1 MKIVL
6 ASASPRRAELLK
18 NIGLEFSVRPDDSEE
33 ISTPGLDPAETVK
46 ELARNKA
53 SNVAGKIRN
62 AGVLDSG
69 EVLVIGAD
77 TVVVSNGE
85 ILGKPTDE
93 TDAERTLRR
102 LSGNRHEVYT
112 GISVIEAFSGRE
124 VCDFEATEVEFR
136 DISDE
141 EIAAYIRT
149 GEPMDKAGAY
159 GIQNLGALFVK
170 RIEGDYFNVVGLP
183 LCKLGMILTKE
194 FGIRLIG

>member
-18 NIGLEFSVRPDDSEE
+18 NIGLEFSITPDDSEE

-53 SNVAGKIRN
+53 SNVAERIKN
-62 AGVLDSG
+62 SG
-69 EVLVIGAD
+69 GLGGEEALVIGAD
-77 TVVVSNGE
+77 TVVVLSGE
-85 ILGKPTDE
+85 ILGKPKDE
-93 TDAERTLRR
+93 ADAERTLRR

-112 GISVIEAFSGRE
+112 GVSVIDTFSGRE
-124 VCDFEATEVEFR
+124 VCDHEATVVEFR

-183 LCKLGMILTKE
+183 LCKLGMILKKE
-194 FGIRLIG
+194 FGVRLIG

>member
-18 NIGLEFSVRPDDSEE
+18 NMGLEFSITPDDSEE

-53 SNVAGKIRN
+53 SNVAERIRN
-62 AGVLDSG
+62 SG
-69 EVLVIGAD
+69 GLGGEEALVIGAD
-77 TVVVSNGE
+77 TVVVLSGE
-85 ILGKPTDE
+85 ILGKPKDE
-93 TDAERTLRR
+93 ADAERTLRR

-112 GISVIEAFSGRE
+112 GVSVIDTFSGRE
-124 VCDFEATEVEFR
+124 VCDHEATVVEFR

-183 LCKLGMILTKE
+183 LCRLGMILKKE
-194 FGIRLIG
+194 FGVRLIG

>member
-62 AGVLDSG
+62 AGGLGDE

-112 GISVIEAFSGRE
+112 GVSVIDTFSGRE
-124 VCDFEATEVEFR
+124 VCDHEATVVEFR

-183 LCKLGMILTKE
+183 LCKLGMILKKE
-194 FGIRLIG
+194 FGVRLIG

>member
-18 NIGLEFSVRPDDSEE
+18 NIGLEFSITPDDSEE

-53 SNVAGKIRN
+53 SNVAERIRN
-62 AGVLDSG
+62 SG
-69 EVLVIGAD
+69 GLGGEEALVIGAD
-77 TVVVSNGE
+77 TVVVLSGE
-85 ILGKPTDE
+85 ILGKPKDE
-93 TDAERTLRR
+93 ADAERTLRR

-112 GISVIEAFSGRE
+112 GVSVIDTFSGRE
-124 VCDFEATEVEFR
+124 VCDHEATVVEFR

-183 LCKLGMILTKE
+183 LCKLGMILKKK
-194 FGIRLIG
+194 FGVRLIG

>member
-18 NIGLEFSVRPDDSEE
+18 NIGLEFSVQPDDSEE

-62 AGVLDSG
+62 AGGLGDE

-85 ILGKPTDE
+85 MLGKPTDE
-93 TDAERTLRR
+93 TDA
-102 LSGNRHEVYT
+102 
-112 GISVIEAFSGRE
+112 
-124 VCDFEATEVEFR
+124 
-136 DISDE
+136 
-141 EIAAYIRT
+141 
-149 GEPMDKAGAY
+149 
-159 GIQNLGALFVK
+159 
-170 RIEGDYFNVVGLP
+170 
-183 LCKLGMILTKE
+183 
-194 FGIRLIG
+194 

>member
-62 AGVLDSG
+62 AGGLGDE

-77 TVVVSNGE
+77 TVVVLSGE
-85 ILGKPTDE
+85 ILGKPKDE
-93 TDAERTLRR
+93 ADAERTLRR

-112 GISVIEAFSGRE
+112 GVSVIDTFSGRE
-124 VCDFEATEVEFR
+124 VCDHEATVVEFR

-183 LCKLGMILTKE
+183 LCKLGMILKKE
-194 FGIRLIG
+194 FGVRLIG

>member
-18 NIGLEFSVRPDDSEE
+18 NIGLEFSITPDDSEE

-53 SNVAGKIRN
+53 SNVAERIRN
-62 AGVLDSG
+62 SG
-69 EVLVIGAD
+69 GLGGEEALVIGAD
-77 TVVVSNGE
+77 TVVVLSGE
-85 ILGKPTDE
+85 ILGKPKDE
-93 TDAERTLRR
+93 ADAERTLRR

-112 GISVIEAFSGRE
+112 GVSVIDTFSGRE
-124 VCDFEATEVEFR
+124 VCDHEATVVEFR

-183 LCKLGMILTKE
+183 LCKLGMILKKE
-194 FGIRLIG
+194 FGVRLIG

>member
-62 AGVLDSG
+62 AGGLGDE

-77 TVVVSNGE
+77 TVVVLSGE
-85 ILGKPTDE
+85 ILGKPKDE
-93 TDAERTLRR
+93 ADAERTLRR

-112 GISVIEAFSGRE
+112 GVSVIDTFSGRE
-124 VCDFEATEVEFR
+124 VCDHEATVVEFR

-159 GIQNLGALFVK
+159 GVQNLGALFVK

-183 LCKLGMILTKE
+183 LCKLGMILKKE
-194 FGIRLIG
+194 FGVRLIG